1 MSDQREQLNEMKKF
15 MSIAED
21 SNGRPYIC
29 VHAKKGKYECT
40 ATSSYGAAKKAA
52 EHWKLKS
59 TAGIDAHLADVK
71 HSTQFV
77 GENDAE
83 GKEFIDDYESKTADN
98 NPCMYCDGG
107 DESCEV
113 CHGKDEMFEDPGH
126 SIVDIVGEEGFAQ
139 LLRDLDVDGDLNT
152 KQEYWQRLYD
162 HYGEDMPY
170 GVRTGDEGTD
180 DQYIGD
186 KVSDDYGDEIEA
198 AISQQ
203 LSKDRG
209 YGGWEVKEPV
219 TETVGGQVKYKY
231 VYNGAN
237 GNKTYIGVSYTE
249 GDAIPKIALWGED
262 RMRHAIANIMFMR
275 NGSKQ
280 FLTDLFKE
288 EVMNAFFDSVTD
300 EPYVADSDEVL
311 DAIRDATR
319 LGTDIVEV
327 EDEVVREGKK
337 PEYEITDDDVEKDR
351 DIFGADDDDFDDGDS
366 DDLDYMMNENF
377 NLDAIV
383 ESILQ
388 ESPSQPNE
396 TKKEMEA
403 RWAKEE
409 SQRKVNYPKNVELIK
424 AAHKK
429 LLDKGYEYLYSKV
442 RPTWMD
448 GEESEHYYLSP
459 NHNHTKI
466 MSYDSYGVHGNKLKI
481 EYRVEKL
488 QKDKMFKEDFD
499 QRVVEL
505 ATEALDGQ
513 PKDYYD
519 PEDDLGP
526 AARGKSDLLKAA
538 GATDMP
544 MSDFE
549 NDYIDSE
556 IEDEELGLRFD

>member
-15 MSIAED
+15 MSIAEGSMRGKKVTVRGGYYD
-21 SNGRPYIC
+21 GAVGVVVDENGMRDDFGQRIKRVTLKLDNGKYAELHTGGDAEAKLSLTEDEGRPYIC

-126 SIVDIVGEEGFAQ
+126 SIVDIVGE
-139 LLRDLDVDGDLNT
+139 
-152 KQEYWQRLYD
+152 
-162 HYGEDMPY
+162 
-170 GVRTGDEGTD
+170 
-180 DQYIGD
+180 
-186 KVSDDYGDEIEA
+186 
-198 AISQQ
+198 
-203 LSKDRG
+203 
-209 YGGWEVKEPV
+209 
-219 TETVGGQVKYKY
+219 QVKYKY

-327 EDEVVREGKK
+327 EGEVVREGKK

-351 DIFGADDDDFDDGDS
+351 DIFGADDDDFDDEDS

-388 ESPSQPNE
+388 ESPS
-396 TKKEMEA
+396 
-403 RWAKEE
+403 
-409 SQRKVNYPKNVELIK
+409 
-424 AAHKK
+424 
-429 LLDKGYEYLYSKV
+429 
-442 RPTWMD
+442 
-448 GEESEHYYLSP
+448 
-459 NHNHTKI
+459 
-466 MSYDSYGVHGNKLKI
+466 
-481 EYRVEKL
+481 
-488 QKDKMFKEDFD
+488 
-499 QRVVEL
+499 
-505 ATEALDGQ
+505 Q

>member
-15 MSIAED
+15 MSIAEGSMRGKKVTVRGGYYD
-21 SNGRPYIC
+21 GAVGVVVDENGMRDDFGQRIKRVTLKLDNGKYAELHTGGDAEAKLSLTEDEGRPYIC

-300 EPYVADSDEVL
+300 EPYVANSDEVL

-351 DIFGADDDDFDDGDS
+351 DIFGADDDDFDDEDS

-388 ESPSQPNE
+388 ESPS
-396 TKKEMEA
+396 
-403 RWAKEE
+403 
-409 SQRKVNYPKNVELIK
+409 
-424 AAHKK
+424 
-429 LLDKGYEYLYSKV
+429 
-442 RPTWMD
+442 
-448 GEESEHYYLSP
+448 
-459 NHNHTKI
+459 
-466 MSYDSYGVHGNKLKI
+466 
-481 EYRVEKL
+481 
-488 QKDKMFKEDFD
+488 
-499 QRVVEL
+499 
-505 ATEALDGQ
+505 Q